1 MFSDEDIGYMTRALE
16 LASRGR
22 GLTRPNPMVGAVLV
36 KNGRI
41 VGEGWHKK
49 FGAPH
54 AEIEAI
60 QNCKISP
67 KGATLYV
74 TLEPCAHYGKTP
86 PCAKRLIEEGIGR
99 VVCAMIDPNPIVSG
113 KGVAA
118 LEAAG
123 IPVMVGVLETKARR
137 LNEAFIKY
145 ITERKP
151 FVTYKAAMSLDGRT
165 ACHTGDSKWISSEV
179 SRADARRLRGET
191 AGILVGVD
199 TVLSDDPQ
207 LTARTE
213 GLPDPVRI
221 VADSRLRIPLT
232 AKIFQELGRV
242 IILTTSAAP
251 REKRIELQNRGVDI
265 IIADTGNGR
274 VDLPMAMTGLAMS
287 EIDSVLLEGGATLAE
302 AAFRAGVVDKMIA
315 YIAPVLIGG
324 KDAPGALSGIG
335 AAKMAD
341 AVKLCDMTYEKSGPD
356 IKVTA
361 YVAREKENVHGDH

>member
-1 MFSDEDIGYMTRALE
+1 M
-16 LASRGR
+16 
-22 GLTRPNPMVGAVLV
+22 
-36 KNGRI
+36 
-41 VGEGWHKK
+41 
-49 FGAPH
+49 
-54 AEIEAI
+54 
-60 QNCKISP
+60 
-67 KGATLYV
+67 
-74 TLEPCAHYGKTP
+74 
-86 PCAKRLIEEGIGR
+86 
-99 VVCAMIDPNPIVSG
+99 
-113 KGVAA
+113 
-118 LEAAG
+118 
-123 IPVMVGVLETKARR
+123 
-137 LNEAFIKY
+137 
-145 ITERKP
+145 
-151 FVTYKAAMSLDGRT
+151 
-165 ACHTGDSKWISSEV
+165 
-179 SRADARRLRGET
+179 
-191 AGILVGVD
+191 
-199 TVLSDDPQ
+199 
-207 LTARTE
+207 
-213 GLPDPVRI
+213 RI

-232 AKIFQELGRV
+232 AKIFQEPGRV

-324 KDAPGALSGIG
+324 KDAPGVLSGIG